1 MLTHGTI
8 AYKEAGDELSRRIS
22 VAMVM
27 THHRGFLLVWLIAA
41 PHDAEL
47 RELLSAKMGF
57 DPDPATMEAK
67 ANAAGDPAKVPTPS
81 RSLSPKPDSESPA
94 ASAPASAAENPSTKG
109 QATENSAPPSAPV
122 NDATQFRPTLL
133 KPGETM
139 PAEQVQA
146 KPLPKGP
153 SQ

>member
-1 MLTHGTI
+1 MDGS
-8 AYKEAGDELSRRIS
+8 DNLSTLVDHAVSRLGQAAR
-22 VAMVM
+22 
-27 THHRGFLLVWLIAA
+27 TLVWLIAA